1 VIKKLSLGRDG
12 GGEVDGG
19 KIKIMTTQIGEE
31 EEEEER
37 ATKLH
42 NGDTDSML
50 KFNGRLMRQRKESP
64 GDLTRE
70 GLINPEIWGVH
81 EEGRRMARDRS

>member
-50 KFNGRLMRQRKESP
+50 KFNGRLMRQRK
-64 GDLTRE
+64 DLTRE